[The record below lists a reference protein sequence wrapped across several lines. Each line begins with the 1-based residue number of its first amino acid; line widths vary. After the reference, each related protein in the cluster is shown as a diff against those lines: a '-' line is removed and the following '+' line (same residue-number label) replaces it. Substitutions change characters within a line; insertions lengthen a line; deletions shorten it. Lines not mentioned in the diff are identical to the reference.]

1 MPNGAIYCPNCGSS
15 GEQKQ
20 EIRTEWGRAIFDF
33 LKIAIPGAILSIT
46 IILFSAPLDLY
57 FIPSFVASLI
67 VVYLSRTKKIEYAI
81 VISAIVYLL
90 TDGIINGTNLAIL
103 YLNNQ
108 SFADYPEI
116 VNKVPTLLDVLMYI
130 ISPIT
135 VFVAAYLGSR
145 FSPKIANKP
154 MYSHK
159 KDEGSGPGGV
169 VYVNRNIAK
178 NFCPF
183 TSQGLN
189 TIRRGLV

>member
-1 MPNGAIYCPNCGSS
+1 MPSGAIYCPNCGSS
-15 GEQKQ
+15 GEQKK
-20 EIRTEWGRAIFDF
+20 EIRTKWGRAIFDF

-57 FIPSFVASLI
+57 FIPSFVASII
-67 VVYLSRTKKIEYAI
+67 VVYLSRTKKIDDAI

-90 TDGIINGTNLAIL
+90 TDGIINGTNLAVL
-103 YLNNQ
+103 YVNNQ
-108 SFADYPEI
+108 SFAAYPEI

-145 FSPKIANKP
+145 FSPKTGNKP
-154 MYSHK
+154 MHPYK
-159 KDEGSGPGGV
+159 KDEESGPGGV
-169 VYVNRNIAK
+169 VYVTRNIAK
-178 NFCPF
+178 NFCAF